1 MMNERQFE
9 LAGQSANVNG
19 GALHYSNDYGYGAVD
34 AYAAVRMAEVWSLF
48 GAAKTSANEVHA
60 TVETAV
66 GLTALG
72 DPAAVA
78 VSRQAQTDFLTTP
91 VRFTFQVGDN
101 VDLEHVDLTIAF
113 RNRLT
118 IADADGG
125 NASSY
130 DSDLTGAQIRLI
142 APDGTEAF
150 IAPPGTR
157 SGAEGQQQ
165 FTFGLAGFQGTESKG
180 TWTIE
185 VATYAQSTERDGK
198 AAIVTSD
205 LSVDSLKLDLYGA
218 TPTNDDVHSYTDEF
232 FTMLAVA
239 GESDR
244 AVLSDRNGGNDW
256 INAAAVSSD
265 VVLDLGTTG
274 GASFGGTRAFTLQRG
289 TLIENAV
296 TGDGDDRVT
305 GNSVAN
311 KLYGMRGDD
320 RLFGLG
326 GNDVLD
332 GGAGDDWID
341 GGRNND
347 LLTGGAG
354 DDVFFFDNK
363 GKSGVDRITD
373 FGEDDKLML
382 TAALRDRN
390 GDGIITFGPDG
401 VLNLDRSSNGDKV
414 VLDGIDPDSGLK
426 FAGMENGYYVYV
438 LNEPVVTPI
447 G

>member
-1 MMNERQFE
+1 
-9 LAGQSANVNG
+9 
-19 GALHYSNDYGYGAVD
+19 
-34 AYAAVRMAEVWSLF
+34 
-48 GAAKTSANEVHA
+48 
-60 TVETAV
+60 
-66 GLTALG
+66 
-72 DPAAVA
+72 
-78 VSRQAQTDFLTTP
+78 
-91 VRFTFQVGDN
+91 
-101 VDLEHVDLTIAF
+101 
-113 RNRLT
+113 
-118 IADADGG
+118 
-125 NASSY
+125 
-130 DSDLTGAQIRLI
+130 
-142 APDGTEAF
+142 
-150 IAPPGTR
+150 
-157 SGAEGQQQ
+157 
-165 FTFGLAGFQGTESKG
+165 
-180 TWTIE
+180 
-185 VATYAQSTERDGK
+185 
-198 AAIVTSD
+198 
-205 LSVDSLKLDLYGA
+205 
-218 TPTNDDVHSYTDEF
+218 
-232 FTMLAVA
+232 MLAVA

-289 TLIENAV
+289 TLIDNAV

-373 FGEDDKLML
+373 FGKGDKLML